1 MKIKSTKMTWL
12 YIIPV
17 LLLPVLVQAESTG
30 TGNIAASKAAD
41 QREALAKKAAQAQA
55 RKAAAE
61 QQKAMQTQTQT
72 PSSQE
77 QPPIEPN
84 KN

>member
-41 QREALAKKAAQAQA
+41 QREALAKKAAEAQA

>member
-30 TGNIAASKAAD
+30 TGSIAASKAAD
-41 QREALAKKAAQAQA
+41 QREALAKKAAETQA
-55 RKAAAE
+55 RKAAVE
-61 QQKAMQTQTQT
+61 QQKATQTQT
-72 PSSQE
+72 LSTQE
-77 QPPIEPN
+77 KTPVEPN

>member
-1 MKIKSTKMTWL
+1 MKIKLTKMTWL
-12 YIIPV
+12 CIIPV

-41 QREALAKKAAQAQA
+41 QRKALAKKAAETQAK
-55 RKAAAE
+55 KAAVE
-61 QQKAMQTQTQT
+61 QQNGTQT
-72 PSSQE
+72 PSTQE
-77 QPPIEPN
+77 KIPVEPN

>member
-17 LLLPVLVQAESTG
+17 LLLPVLAQAESTG
-30 TGNIAASKAAD
+30 TGNVAASKAAD
-41 QREALAKKAAQAQA
+41 QREALAKKAAEAQA

-61 QQKAMQTQTQT
+61 QQKATPTQT

-77 QPPIEPN
+77 QPPIDPN

>member
-17 LLLPVLVQAESTG
+17 LLLPVLAQAESTG

-41 QREALAKKAAQAQA
+41 QREALAKKAAEAQA
-55 RKAAAE
+55 RKAASE
-61 QQKAMQTQTQT
+61 QQKATQTQT
-72 PSSQE
+72 PSTQE
-77 QPPIEPN
+77 KTPVEEPN